1 MKWFSN
7 LYDQFLQWI
16 EFGVLEIFYV
26 NAFVWSFIMDKF
38 WGVWISL
45 GENDFFWTF
54 IMDKIKGAYVIFG
67 IWPWLESK
75 GGYKKKAISFFMG
88 FNNG

>member
-1 MKWFSN
+1 MIF
-7 LYDQFLQWI
+7 
-16 EFGVLEIFYV
+16 FG
-26 NAFVWSFIMDKF
+26 
-38 WGVWISL
+38 
-45 GENDFFWTF
+45 TF
-54 IMDKIKGAYVIFG
+54 ITDKIKGAYVIFG